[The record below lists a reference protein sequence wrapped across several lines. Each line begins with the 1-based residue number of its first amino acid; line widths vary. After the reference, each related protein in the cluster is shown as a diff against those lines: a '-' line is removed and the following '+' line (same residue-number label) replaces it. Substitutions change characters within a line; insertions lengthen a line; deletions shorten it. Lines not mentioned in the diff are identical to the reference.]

1 MNPIT
6 IKELFRD
13 SHYGAERSRL
23 RKIAAL
29 DIIYRTLTLSVFL
42 NLSTYPDTPARA
54 LETLGTAFLAS
65 TVAVCEPSGHLRLG
79 NTA

>member
-1 MNPIT
+1 MNSIT

-13 SHYGAERSRL
+13 SHYAAERNWL
-23 RKIAAL
+23 RKLAVL
-29 DIIYRTLTLSVFL
+29 NIIYRTSPLSVSL
-42 NLSTYPDTPARA
+42 NLFTYPDTPARA